1 MAKLVVSEF
10 VSVDGVMEDPGG
22 SEGWARGGWVF
33 QFNRGDEGDRFK
45 HEELMSADALL
56 LGRKTYE
63 GFAAAWPS
71 RQDEAG
77 FADKMNRMRKYVVSN
92 TLKNPEWNNT
102 TVIKGDIV
110 DQVSKLKQ
118 QRGGDILVNGSCKL
132 VHLLIENDLVDEM
145 RLMVFPVVLGLGLR
159 LFSDSPHAW
168 PFRLL
173 DSRSV
178 GDEGVLVVRYE
189 PKPAGSAFGPVSGY
203 LLVTLRRV
211 TANTICRYNLQV
223 PW

>member
-1 MAKLVVSEF
+1 
-10 VSVDGVMEDPGG
+10 
-22 SEGWARGGWVF
+22 
-33 QFNRGDEGDRFK
+33 
-45 HEELMSADALL
+45 
-56 LGRKTYE
+56 
-63 GFAAAWPS
+63 
-71 RQDEAG
+71 
-77 FADKMNRMRKYVVSN
+77 MRKYVVSN

-189 PKPAGSAFGPVSGY
+189 PK
-203 LLVTLRRV
+203 REKK
-211 TANTICRYNLQV
+211 
-223 PW
+223 